1 MYNDVSLVLHVTQF
15 PCSTD
20 LTCLSKL
27 LLLRPQQ
34 SIKHFLQILQHNDDR
49 QFRNSAFGQGSFIYS
64 FICCFWDVQL
74 NCQDEI
80 PVKSCCFFFSLKT
93 YLTSG
98 KCIDTHR
105 LFFFKM
111 QLLYIYMEYAVTKIL
126 KYIYTSLI
134 SLVNITLVLSAV

>member
-1 MYNDVSLVLHVTQF
+1 MYNDVTLVLHVTQF
-15 PCSTD
+15 PCPTD

-80 PVKSCCFFFSLKT
+80 PVKSCFVLKT

-98 KCIDTHR
+98 KCIVLDTHR
-105 LFFFKM
+105 LFF
-111 QLLYIYMEYAVTKIL
+111 QNAVTIYLYGVCSYKDSQI
-126 KYIYTSLI
+126 YIH
-134 SLVNITLVLSAV
+134 